1 MSAAAKDFLFQLQSL
16 IARAGSDLS
25 LRKSLTTDA
34 LSALLQNGLTPPE
47 NACFEVA
54 EDKTPSGV
62 VKQGSRFCLNLPN
75 LSDLNQITFSKNQYT
90 KLALNTPPFNSEEV
104 VLEAEAETT
113 TTTSTESTTTTT
125 VNASDPSI
133 SASVVVVDLVIVTST
148 TNIMN

>member
-90 KLALNTPPFNSEEV
+90 KLALNTPFNSEEV

-133 SASVVVVDLVIVTST
+133 SASVVVVDLVIVTS
-148 TNIMN
+148 NISN